1 MVTEMREARRT
12 GHKRK
17 VRKGTH
23 SCWECRRRKIR
34 CQFATPSDSVC
45 VTCSARGTPCV
56 SQDTVEIDADRLP
69 SEGLLQRDGDVLDR
83 LRKLEDIV
91 QSLPGEAR
99 GSSNAITFNDRPV
112 SSESSHRST
121 RPPSRRAQSSTH
133 TATINDVSSFRT
145 VEETPTGAMMG
156 TRDMLAMP
164 HSSQIERPEFT
175 CQYSKDEK
183 LRNAL
188 FDLLPPTEV
197 TMALVLASP
206 GATMVS
212 MLFHSHQEISQGRF
226 QKLTASSWH
235 LLRKSHPIILSKRLL
250 QLAICVQHLKP
261 ECSYLSLKDQVYLK
275 GAAADN
281 VTTVMELVTSRD
293 ELASS
298 LDGVECLVLLA
309 LFQLNAGNLRRSWL
323 TVRRAINIAQLLDLN
338 DGVQT
343 QFHTFDETVPP
354 GAGIS
359 PRWLWFRAVFFD
371 RCLSLFLGLSPAVQ
385 DSNFANLLLTDNYDQ
400 MERLE
405 TSQTILT
412 GRILERNA
420 MMKRKD
426 DNAAFSMTHLIDG
439 ELDAAAEKMGSEWWN
454 LSSINTHDPTSSSRL
469 LLQIH
474 HHTLKLYLHLPY
486 LLRREPRFG
495 GRQGGRYDHSRASCA
510 TFARA
515 NLRLFDPY
523 RTLHP
528 SASACRHIDYSAV
541 IACMTLL
548 LGYLADQ
555 PPHLEAGHHDP
566 DAQRQE
572 DLKLIQS
579 VHDRLQ
585 LVAETCEDTISRD
598 FAAFVARLVPIIRFR
613 DSGSRTSEEFLSK
626 EPESRPIT
634 FSVPHLGTVFI
645 RPWALDFTNISI
657 DRIVDSL
664 SELTPQISTP
674 EPVYS
679 TDSPV
684 VDGSSSTSKSSKELR
699 LQNSLTATRP
709 GLSPSPIENT
719 SLISAPAYTFQ
730 ADADGRTAA
739 ELPAISL
746 LDADLSPEFWP
757 LQGLDTNFWDLLQ
770 QGMDNDYST

>member
-56 SQDTVEIDADRLP
+56 SQDIVEFDTDRLRTEELP
-69 SEGLLQRDGDVLDR
+69 QQDGDVLDR

-91 QSLPGEAR
+91 QSLSGEAR
-99 GSSNAITFNDRPV
+99 GLSNTITINGRSA
-112 SSESSHRST
+112 SSESSHRRT
-121 RPPSRRAQSSTH
+121 LPPSRRAQSSTH
-133 TATINDVSSFRT
+133 TTTRNDVSSLRT
-145 VEETPTGAMMG
+145 VEETSTGVMMN
-156 TRDMLAMP
+156 TRNIVAKP
-164 HSSQIERPEFT
+164 HSSQIERAEST
-175 CQYSKDEK
+175 CQYFKDEK
-183 LRNAL
+183 LRNKL
-188 FDLLPPTEV
+188 FDLLPSIEV
-197 TMALVLASP
+197 TSALVLASP
-206 GATMVS
+206 GAILVS
-212 MLFHSHQEISQGRF
+212 MLFHSDQEISQGRF
-226 QKLTASSWH
+226 QKLTASSFH
-235 LLRKSHPIILSKRLL
+235 LPRKSHPIVLAKRLL
-250 QLAICVQHLKP
+250 QVAICVQHLQP
-261 ECSYLSLKDQVYLK
+261 ECGYLSLENQMYLK

-323 TVRRAINIAQLLDLN
+323 TGRRAINIAQLLDLN

-343 QFHTFDETVPP
+343 QSHTFDETVPP

-371 RCLSLFLGLSPAVQ
+371 RCLSLFLGISPAVQ
-385 DSNFANLLLTDNYDQ
+385 DNNFADLLLADNYGQ

-405 TSQTILT
+405 ASQTILT

-426 DNAAFSMTHLIDG
+426 DNAAFSLTHLIDG

-486 LLRREPRFG
+486 LLRREPSFG
-495 GRQGGRYDHSRASCA
+495 GRHGGRYDHSRASCA

-523 RTLHP
+523 RTHHP

-572 DLKLIQS
+572 DLKLIQG

-598 FAAFVARLVPIIRFR
+598 FAAFIARLVPIIRFR
-613 DSGSRTSEEFLSK
+613 DSGSRTSEGFPHG
-626 EPESRPIT
+626 EPESQPIT

-684 VDGSSSTSKSSKELR
+684 LGSSSTSRSSEELR
-699 LQNSLTATRP
+699 LQSSLSATRP
-709 GLSPSPIENT
+709 GLSPPPIENT
-719 SLISAPAYTFQ
+719 SFISAPAYTFQ
-730 ADADGRTAA
+730 ADADGRTTA
-739 ELPAISL
+739 ELPAIPL

-757 LQGLDTNFWDLLQ
+757 LQGLDTNFWNLLQ
-770 QGMDNDYST
+770 QGMDNDYNT